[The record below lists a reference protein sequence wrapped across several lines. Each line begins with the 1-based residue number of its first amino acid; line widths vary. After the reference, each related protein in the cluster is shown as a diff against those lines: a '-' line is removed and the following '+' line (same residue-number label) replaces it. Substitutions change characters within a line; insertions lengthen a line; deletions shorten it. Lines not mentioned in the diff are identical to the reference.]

1 MKQEIILSLVLHIFI
16 VFFAIVSS
24 PFDVERRELG
34 EVIHVSITSAA
45 ELPSSEPVPLE
56 PVPIPQP
63 IVEDMPEIPISDPV
77 TKEAVEIKP
86 KKEEKPKKTNQK
98 KPPPQSS
105 QPGEQ
110 VEITGTGAG
119 SPFQGATI
127 DNASFNYPYW
137 FTQAFNKLS
146 GNFRNPVAYDGTL
159 VCTIYFQVIK
169 SGRII
174 ELKVVASSGM
184 DAFDNA
190 CLEAVRRSTP
200 FPPLP
205 RQFTDEIIG
214 ITVPFTNR

>member
-1 MKQEIILSLVLHIFI
+1 MKQEIILSLVLHFFI
-16 VFFAIVSS
+16 IAFAVVSS
-24 PFDVERRELG
+24 PFDVQKQGLG

-45 ELPSSEPVPLE
+45 ELPSSEPIPLNPI
-56 PVPIPQP
+56 PVPQP
-63 IVEDMPEIPISDPV
+63 VIEDIPEIPISDPV

-86 KKEEKPKKTNQK
+86 EKKEKPKKTNQK

-110 VEITGTGAG
+110 VEITGTGAS

-137 FTQAFNKLS
+137 FTQTFNKLS

-169 SGRII
+169 SGRVI
-174 ELKVVASSGM
+174 ELKVVVPSGF

>member
-1 MKQEIILSLVLHIFI
+1 MKQEIILSLVLHTFI
-16 VFFAIVSS
+16 VVFAVVSS
-24 PFDVERRELG
+24 PFDVQKHELG

-45 ELPSSEPVPLE
+45 ELPSSGPVPLE
-56 PVPIPQP
+56 PIPVPQP
-63 IVEDMPEIPISDPV
+63 VVEDMPEIPISDPV

-86 KKEEKPKKTNQK
+86 KEKEKPKKTNQK
-98 KPPPQSS
+98 KPPSQSS
-105 QPGEQ
+105 RQSEQ
-110 VEITGTGAG
+110 VEITDTGAG
-119 SPFQGATI
+119 SPFRGATI

-137 FTQAFNKLS
+137 FTQAFNKIS

-169 SGRII
+169 SGRIL
-174 ELKVVASSGM
+174 ELKIVEPSGI